1 MLSAHVPFQRTRFT
15 KSFIALIA
23 FVRSLVR
30 VNTHVFFQST
40 RFTKSFIA
48 HITFIRFLVRVNTHV
63 NLQSTRF
70 TKTLL
75 AHIAFVRFL
84 FRVRTYVCS
93 QTGWSIKH
101 LPANIALVPSLSLH
115 SSSNKSR
122 FLFSLLILLR
132 HDITTRH
139 AREHPPQSLHVSFF
153 FSSLLLPK
161 IALQN
166 RPRVHRALR
175 VWILFSH
182 LCFSFF
188 FFFFFFFFFLYH
200 KHTRAEN
207 QSQEGMEF
215 EVMRSEV

>member
-1 MLSAHVPFQRTRFT
+1 
-15 KSFIALIA
+15 
-23 FVRSLVR
+23 
-30 VNTHVFFQST
+30 
-40 RFTKSFIA
+40 
-48 HITFIRFLVRVNTHV
+48 
-63 NLQSTRF
+63 
-70 TKTLL
+70 
-75 AHIAFVRFL
+75 
-84 FRVRTYVCS
+84 
-93 QTGWSIKH
+93 
-101 LPANIALVPSLSLH
+101 VPSLSLH

-122 FLFSLLILLR
+122 FLFSLLILLL

-182 LCFSFF
+182 LCF
-188 FFFFFFFFFLYH
+188 FFFFFLYH

-215 EVMRSEV
+215 EVMRSEGLISHENDCPFLKEKKEKKKQSKEKNFIQNHLEIESSHRERTTNNTPQKKKKKKKKRTKCRNRF

>member
-1 MLSAHVPFQRTRFT
+1 MSGQIVWVC
-15 KSFIALIA
+15 K
-23 FVRSLVR
+23 
-30 VNTHVFFQST
+30 
-40 RFTKSFIA
+40 
-48 HITFIRFLVRVNTHV
+48 
-63 NLQSTRF
+63 NL
-70 TKTLL
+70 L
-75 AHIAFVRFL
+75 
-84 FRVRTYVCS
+84 
-93 QTGWSIKH
+93 
-101 LPANIALVPSLSLH
+101 ANIALVPSLSLH

-188 FFFFFFFFFLYH
+188 FFFSYH

-215 EVMRSEV
+215 EVMRSAFDFP

>member
-1 MLSAHVPFQRTRFT
+1 
-15 KSFIALIA
+15 
-23 FVRSLVR
+23 
-30 VNTHVFFQST
+30 
-40 RFTKSFIA
+40 
-48 HITFIRFLVRVNTHV
+48 
-63 NLQSTRF
+63 
-70 TKTLL
+70 
-75 AHIAFVRFL
+75 
-84 FRVRTYVCS
+84 VCS

-122 FLFSLLILLR
+122 FLFSLLILLL

-182 LCFSFF
+182 LCF
-188 FFFFFFFFFLYH
+188 FFFFFLYH

-215 EVMRSEV
+215 EVMRSEGLISHENDCPFLKEKKEKKKQSNEKNFIQNHLEIESSHQTREQRILLKRRRRTRERRTKCRNRF